1 MDIDNLS
8 MDLFKFN
15 HRTLALTNPKMEYKF
30 FFPAG
35 TIDHSICLVLST
47 TSGNT
52 RKPHHGLIPWQEWG
66 V

>member
-15 HRTLALTNPKMEYKF
+15 HRTLVLTNPKMEYKF
-30 FFPAG
+30 FLPAG
-35 TIDHSICLVLST
+35 TIDHSCLVLST